1 MPFPSLHKAASSAA
15 LGVLG
20 TVFGSLGDGGELG
33 HFGCPTFSMDGS
45 NVASELGRL
54 VLSLVLSHTQQQPK
68 LAFILGAL
76 SIWRHHIKP
85 AISVEWERATNRVK

>member
-1 MPFPSLHKAASSAA
+1 MEGNQGILDVPLLA
-15 LGVLG
+15 GN
-20 TVFGSLGDGGELG
+20 
-33 HFGCPTFSMDGS
+33 GS
-45 NVASELGRL
+45 NVASELGCL
-54 VLSLVLSHTQQQPK
+54 VPPLVLSHAQQQPK